1 MTRIPAWLSGLT
13 LAIVMVV
20 GVAYLMFNV
29 LQADPRAEHNTID
42 VELPESG
49 GLRPGSEVVYRG
61 ANIGTVE
68 RLDGIPGGVRAR
80 ISYDAKYQIPES
92 SEMKVEN
99 LSALGEP
106 VLAFMPDSTIG
117 PWFGDG
123 AHVNRPVIVP
133 ASVPTLLAA
142 QSKLLQQADP
152 VVVARMVDTFETS
165 LAGLDSAIPTIGR
178 GAELLLATLL
188 RHEPSLDAAL
198 RNLMRAMADSD
209 WIEPVLAAAPPQ
221 LDAFGKTLGDSYK
234 YLFLGSQALRGKEV
248 LGSWHEE
255 EDALVA
261 YLQKASPE
269 IGAIGVALRPVTSSV
284 GPLFGLIDFGD
295 LLEKAIQT
303 LPGDSV
309 RVAVRMPN

>member
-13 LAIVMVV
+13 LAIVLIL
-20 GVAYLMFNV
+20 GGTYLTMNV
-29 LQADPRAEHNTID
+29 LQMDPRSERNHIEVD
-42 VELPESG
+42 LPESG
-49 GLRPGSEVVYRG
+49 GLRAGSDVVYRG

-68 RLDGIPGGVRAR
+68 RVEGIPGGVRAR
-80 ISYDAKYQIPES
+80 ISYDSKYQIPES

-106 VLAFMPDSTIG
+106 VFAFLPASTTG

-133 ASVPTLLAA
+133 ASVPTLLAGQA
-142 QSKLLQQADP
+142 QLLEQADP
-152 VVVARMVDTFETS
+152 VVVARMVDTFQTS
-165 LAGLDSAIPTIGR
+165 LADLDTAIPTIGR
-178 GAELLLATLL
+178 GAEMLLATLM

-209 WIEPVLAAAPPQ
+209 WIEPVLTAAPPQ
-221 LDAFGKTLGDSYK
+221 LDAFGVTLGASFK
-234 YLFLGSQALRGKEV
+234 YLFVGSQALKGKEV

-255 EDALVA
+255 EEQLVS
-261 YLQKASPE
+261 YLQRSSPD
-269 IGAIGVALRPVTSSV
+269 IGAIGVALRPVTTSV

-295 LLEKAIQT
+295 LLETALQT